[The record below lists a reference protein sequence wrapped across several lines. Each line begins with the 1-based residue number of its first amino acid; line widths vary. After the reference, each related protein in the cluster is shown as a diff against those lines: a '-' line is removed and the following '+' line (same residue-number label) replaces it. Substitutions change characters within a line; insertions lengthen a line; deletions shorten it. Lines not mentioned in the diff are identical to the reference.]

1 MTWDPG
7 VELASQRARRG
18 LSLDQAVAATRIRRQ
33 FLEALERG
41 ELEAIPAEAYLRG
54 YLRTY
59 AAYLG
64 LDPGPLL
71 ERLPA
76 APQPSRTQLSIGPY
90 SPDPPGRLTVSGP
103 LLTGLGLLAVALIVG
118 AYVAHQLDS
127 VRTEAAPAPTVPASI
142 PIASPTALAA
152 VLAPTPAAS
161 PSLPAPAS
169 SATPTPTSTP
179 APRLVSVSVRT
190 TEEVWLYV
198 EVDGRPFYGASG
210 RFLAPGAEAIFI
222 GQRIKVTSGKAA
234 ATMVAVDGE
243 EIGALGNGVASRE
256 FAAQAL

>member
-18 LSLDQAVAATRIRRQ
+18 FSLDQAVAATRIRRH
-33 FLEALERG
+33 FLEALEKG

-59 AAYLG
+59 ATYLG
-64 LDPGPLL
+64 LDPAPLL

-76 APQPSRTQLSIGPY
+76 APQPNRSQLSIEPY
-90 SPDPPGRLTVSGP
+90 SPQPPGRVAISRP
-103 LLTGLGLLAVALIVG
+103 LLTGLGLLAVALVVG
-118 AYVAHQLDS
+118 GYIAHQLDS
-127 VRTEAAPAPTVPASI
+127 VRSEAAPAPTAPASI

-152 VLAPTPAAS
+152 VLAPPPAAS
-161 PSLPAPAS
+161 PSLPAPAP
-169 SATPTPTSTP
+169 SATP

-190 TEEVWLYV
+190 TDEVWLYV

-210 RFLAPGAEAIFI
+210 RFLAAGGEAIFI

-234 ATMVAVDGE
+234 ATIVTVDGE

-256 FAAQAL
+256 FTAQT

>member
-18 LSLDQAVAATRIRRQ
+18 LSLDQAVAATRIRRR

-41 ELEAIPAEAYLRG
+41 ELEAIPVEAYLRG

-103 LLTGLGLLAVALIVG
+103 LLTGLGLLAVALSVG
-118 AYVAHQLDS
+118 GYVAHQLDS
-127 VRTEAAPAPTVPASI
+127 VRTEAAPTPTAPASI

-161 PSLPAPAS
+161 PSLPGPDAS
-169 SATPTPTSTP
+169 ATPTSTP

-222 GQRIKVTSGKAA
+222 GQRIKLTSGKAA
-234 ATMVAVDGE
+234 ATLVAVDGE

>member
-7 VELASQRARRG
+7 VELAGQRARRG
-18 LSLDQAVAATRIRRQ
+18 FSLDQAVAATRIRRR
-33 FLEALERG
+33 FLEALEQG
-41 ELEAIPAEAYLRG
+41 DLEAIPAEVYLRG

-90 SPDPPGRLTVSGP
+90 SPDPPGRLTLSGP
-103 LLTGLGLLAVALIVG
+103 LLIGLGLLAAALVVG
-118 AYVAHQLDS
+118 GYIAHQLDS
-127 VRTEAAPAPTVPASI
+127 VRSEAAPAPTAPASV

-152 VLAPTPAAS
+152 VLGPAPAAS
-161 PSLPAPAS
+161 PSPPAAAP
-169 SATPTPTSTP
+169 SATP
-179 APRLVSVSVRT
+179 APRLVSVSVRA

-198 EVDGRPFYGASG
+198 EVDGKPFYGASG
-210 RFLAPGAEAIFI
+210 RFLAAGGEAIFI
-222 GQRIKVTSGKAA
+222 GQRIKLTSGKAG

-243 EIGALGNGVASRE
+243 EIGALGDGVASRE
-256 FAAQAL
+256 FAAQGR